1 MAERPVFVPATT
13 GRMFVHEVPVEF
25 RWHPGMAPSQKKK
38 NVVELHNAAHARG
51 LQTLL
56 EVSSKS
62 DREIGKRLSAFHQ
75 KVKLTDGSVHPLECV
90 YQGSKVFA
98 NGGPFLDLFSVEPR
112 VAKADERLKGSGRL
126 IRFEL
131 EGKKFP
137 LYPKSIFYD
146 WLYANAIF
154 PEREWLR
161 RLGQIDGFTDIEFN
175 PEKSVNCQ
183 ARSCA
188 LFVALEKRNLLDAAM
203 ATFDSFAEIQL
214 GQSL

>member
-25 RWHPGMAPSQKKK
+25 RWHPGMAPSQKMK
-38 NVVELHNAAHARG
+38 NVAELHNAAHARG

-75 KVKLTDGSVHPLECV
+75 KIKLSDGSVHPLECI

-98 NGGPFLDLFSVEPR
+98 NGGPFVDLFAAEPR
-112 VAKADERLKGSGRL
+112 VAKADERLRSSGRL

-137 LYPKSIFYD
+137 LHPKSVFYD

-161 RLGQIDGFTDIEFN
+161 RLAQIDGFTDIEFN
-175 PEKSVNCQ
+175 PGKSVNCQ

-203 ATFDSFAEIQL
+203 ASFDSFAEIQL
-214 GQSL
+214 GQTL